1 MVAYR
6 QPVLLDVNVFD
17 NDEAGDG
24 VETSPALNNTA
35 EWKMESM
42 LVTLTVFQLATF
54 WLNAAAPLN
63 VLAMLATDTVFQPEM
78 FTLKADADRNICEQ
92 TTGYRA

>member
-1 MVAYR
+1 M
-6 QPVLLDVNVFD
+6 
-17 NDEAGDG
+17 
-24 VETSPALNNTA
+24 VETLPRTFSPHACVGKEHTEETSEALA
-35 EWKMESM
+35 
-42 LVTLTVFQLATF
+42 VFQFATF